1 MQMKP
6 YLLGQGVFHFV
17 NSSASSSS
25 TINPSFLRWKQHYQ
39 LILSAL
45 LSSLSVDVLHLVV
58 DCFTSHCVW
67 RTLEKALASPSN
79 SRIMQLHGSFQD
91 LQQGDS
97 SVSLYMQ
104 QAKSL
109 FDKLAVA
116 SRPMSL
122 KDFNLYVFRGLHGEF
137 KDLVRSLITK
147 AEPLSYADLHSH
159 LFTHKFLHKNSF
171 HSMVAAPSLMSS
183 SSLPQQPPLLSTPQF
198 SAHHAMSHHS
208 PNFSRNRGRSR
219 GNWRPHN
226 SRSTPQNRGQSAA
239 NWRPNHWQQTRHNSG
254 SGQWF
259 GQQHVHC
266 QLCSGFGH
274 TTPHCSQF
282 RSSTQQPSAHLAVRN
297 VFATTWFPDTGT
309 NQHVAP
315 DLGNGYLHVGDGKGL
330 DISRIGHTKLYSLK
344 RMFTLSNV
352 LHVPHI
358 TKPLLS
364 V

>member
-17 NSSASSSS
+17 DSSASSSS
-25 TINPSFLRWKQHYQ
+25 TISPSFLRWKQHYQ

-58 DCFTSHCVW
+58 DCFTSHYVG

-109 FDKLAVA
+109 FDKLVVA

-122 KDFNLYVFRGLHGEF
+122 KDFNLYVFHGLRGEF

-147 AEPLSYADLHSH
+147 AKPLSYADLHSH

-171 HSMVAAPSLMSS
+171 HSMAAAPSLMSS
-183 SSLPQQPPLLSTPQF
+183 SSPPQ
-198 SAHHAMSHHS
+198 
-208 PNFSRNRGRSR
+208 
-219 GNWRPHN
+219 
-226 SRSTPQNRGQSAA
+226 
-239 NWRPNHWQQTRHNSG
+239 
-254 SGQWF
+254 
-259 GQQHVHC
+259 
-266 QLCSGFGH
+266 
-274 TTPHCSQF
+274 
-282 RSSTQQPSAHLAVRN
+282 
-297 VFATTWFPDTGT
+297 
-309 NQHVAP
+309 
-315 DLGNGYLHVGDGKGL
+315 
-330 DISRIGHTKLYSLK
+330 
-344 RMFTLSNV
+344 
-352 LHVPHI
+352 
-358 TKPLLS
+358 
-364 V
+364 